1 MREDLKRVSHPSGKK
16 KISEE
21 WMEKQNNGKET
32 IFAQSDSESD
42 KEPIKKDITLSKIN
56 KNK

>member
-42 KEPIKKDITLSKIN
+42 KEPIKKDITLTKIN
-56 KNK
+56 KK